1 MNVLLVDDEPL
12 VLEQMEYMIQSIYP
26 FWKFHKAADAC
37 QALTLNQNHKINLAF
52 LDINLPGRSG
62 LEFGEDL
69 RALNKEVEIIIV
81 TAHQS
86 FDYAQ
91 QSIRIGVVDYLTK
104 PVIESDLHK
113 VLAKYDKRESSHNYS
128 TLIHHSLSFIHE
140 NYAEKLSL
148 SDIAREVHTNPT
160 YLSRK
165 FHEEV
170 GTSFSEYLMHYRIK
184 AAKRALTNNTSWSIS
199 DVAEKSGFNSQ
210 HYFSTLF
217 RKIEG
222 ITPKEFREKGK

>member
-12 VLEQMEYMIQSIYP
+12 VLEQMEYMIQSIFP
-26 FWKFHKAADAC
+26 FWTFHKAADAV
-37 QALTLNQNHKINLAF
+37 QALTINQTHKINLAF

-69 RALNKEVEIIIV
+69 RALNKEVEIIMV

-104 PVIESDLHK
+104 PVIESELHK
-113 VLAKYDKRESSHNYS
+113 VLSKYQESGATQNYS
-128 TLIHHSLSFIHE
+128 SLIHHSLTFIHE
-140 NYAEKLSL
+140 NFDEKISL

-184 AAKRALTNNTSWSIS
+184 AAKRALTTNTNWSIS
-199 DVAEKSGFNSQ
+199 DVAENSGFNSQ